1 MITAVTASS
10 LGCVPTF
17 VLGMATAMA
26 QADLSQAASSV
37 PICKTIIQG
46 LSSCVPL
53 AAESAETV
61 CLRMKCEW
69 LRAIYVYI
77 SLLRLIASP
86 TMKPPGHPGE
96 KIIYN
101 FPHLGKSL

>member
-10 LGCVPTF
+10 LGSVLTF
-17 VLGMATAMA
+17 VLAMATAMA
-26 QADLSQAASSV
+26 RVDLSQAASSV
-37 PICKTIIQG
+37 TICKMIIQG

-53 AAESAETV
+53 AAESPETV
-61 CLRMKCEW
+61 CLRMKCVW

-77 SLLRLIASP
+77 SLVRLIASP